1 MPIGGR
7 MEDYKMKIKHSAGER
22 VFDLFNYLFMIF
34 AAVIAVYPFLYIV
47 FASLSDPIT
56 LIKHKGILWRPA
68 GFSLAGYKAVLQNHE
83 IFIGYAN
90 TAFYV
95 VVGTALSVI
104 ITAMLSYPLAL
115 QRFRYRKVF
124 LKLIVFTLFFS
135 AGMIPTYMIVKML
148 GLLDTRWSV
157 IAPNIIIT
165 YNVMIMRTAYLAVPP
180 SLEES
185 ARLDGAN
192 DMQTFFRIML
202 PSVKGTIAVLVLYQ
216 AVANWNSWFS
226 ALLYIKDRT
235 KYPLQL
241 FLREILIQSSS
252 QEMGNYS
259 INADSAFLDEIV
271 KHATTVVATV
281 PMLVIYP
288 FAQKYFI
295 KGAMVGAVKE

>member
-1 MPIGGR
+1 
-7 MEDYKMKIKHSAGER
+7 MKIKRTLGET
-22 VFDLFNYLFMIF
+22 VFDVFNYLFMIL

-47 FASLSDPIT
+47 LASFSDPIM

-68 GFSLAGYKAVLQNHE
+68 GFTVEGYKMVLRNYE
-83 IFIGYAN
+83 IYIGYAN

-95 VVGTALSVI
+95 VVGTVLSVI
-104 ITAMLSYPLAL
+104 VTAMLSYPLAL
-115 QRFRYRKVF
+115 TRFRYRKVF

-157 IAPNIIIT
+157 IVPNIIIT
-165 YNVMIMRTAYLAVPP
+165 YNVMIMRTAYLAVPQ

-192 DMQTFFRIML
+192 DLQTFFRIML
-202 PSVKGTIAVLVLYQ
+202 PSVKGTLAVLVLYQ

-241 FLREILIQSSS
+241 FLREILIQASS
-252 QEMGNYS
+252 QEMSNYS
-259 INADSAFLDEIV
+259 VNASSAFMDEIV

>member
-1 MPIGGR
+1 
-7 MEDYKMKIKHSAGER
+7 MKIKRTLGET
-22 VFDLFNYLFMIF
+22 VFDVFNYLFMIL

-47 FASLSDPIT
+47 LASFSDPIM

-68 GFSLAGYKAVLQNHE
+68 GFTVEGYKMVLRNYE
-83 IFIGYAN
+83 IYIGYAN

-95 VVGTALSVI
+95 VVGTVLSVI
-104 ITAMLSYPLAL
+104 VTAMLSYPLAL
-115 QRFRYRKVF
+115 TRFRYRKVF

-135 AGMIPTYMIVKML
+135 AGMIPIYMIVKML

-157 IAPNIIIT
+157 IVPNIIIT
-165 YNVMIMRTAYLAVPP
+165 YNVMIMRTAYLAVPQ

-192 DMQTFFRIML
+192 DLQTFFRIML
-202 PSVKGTIAVLVLYQ
+202 PSVKGTLAVLVLYQ

-226 ALLYIKDRT
+226 ALLYITDRT

-241 FLREILIQSSS
+241 FLREILIQASS
-252 QEMGNYS
+252 QEMSNYS
-259 INADSAFLDEIV
+259 VNASSAFMDEIV

>member
-1 MPIGGR
+1 
-7 MEDYKMKIKHSAGER
+7 MKIKHSVAEII
-22 VFDLFNYLFMIF
+22 FDIFNHIVMIL
-34 AAVIAVYPFLYIV
+34 AAIVAVYPFLYIV
-47 FASLSDPIT
+47 FASFSDPI
-56 LIKHKGILWRPA
+56 LLVKHSGIMYRPA
-68 GFSLAGYKAVLQNHE
+68 GFSLEGYKMVLQNKE
-83 IFIGYAN
+83 IYTGYAN

-95 VVGTALSVI
+95 VVGTMLSVI

-115 QRFRYRKVF
+115 TRFRYRKVF

-157 IAPNIIIT
+157 IVPNIMIT
-165 YNVMIMRTAYLAVPP
+165 YNVMIMRTAYLAVPT

-192 DMQTFFRIML
+192 DLQTFFKIML

-226 ALLYIKDRT
+226 ALLYIKDRA

-259 INADSAFLDEIV
+259 VTASSAFMDEVI
-271 KHATTVVATV
+271 KHATTVVATI
-281 PMLVIYP
+281 PMLLIYP

>member
-1 MPIGGR
+1 
-7 MEDYKMKIKHSAGER
+7 MKIKRTLGET
-22 VFDLFNYLFMIF
+22 VFDLFNYLFMIL

-47 FASLSDPIT
+47 LASFSDPIM

-68 GFSLAGYKAVLQNHE
+68 GFTVEGYKMVLRNYE
-83 IFIGYAN
+83 IYIGYAN

-95 VVGTALSVI
+95 VVGTVLSVI
-104 ITAMLSYPLAL
+104 VTAMLSYPLAL
-115 QRFRYRKVF
+115 TRFRYRKVF

-157 IAPNIIIT
+157 IVPNIIIT
-165 YNVMIMRTAYLAVPP
+165 YNVMIMRTAYLAVPQ

-192 DMQTFFRIML
+192 DLQTFFRIML
-202 PSVKGTIAVLVLYQ
+202 PSVKGTLAVLVLYQ

-226 ALLYIKDRT
+226 ALLYIQDRT

-241 FLREILIQSSS
+241 FLREILIQASS
-252 QEMGNYS
+252 QEMSNYS
-259 INADSAFLDEIV
+259 VNASSAFMDEIV